1 MSHQSKVEDVMSTED
16 SGGGSIYA
24 INYDR
29 RGVFGPTDDKVGK
42 FEIQADGTIKAEL
55 FTVPGSG
62 QMILRR
68 NNLKSFDSR

>member
-1 MSHQSKVEDVMSTED
+1 MSAEDQRS
-16 SGGGSIYA
+16 GSIYA

-29 RGVFGPTDDKVGK
+29 KGVFGPTDDKVGQ
-42 FEIQADGTIKAEL
+42 FEIQSDGTIKAEL

-68 NNLKSFDSR
+68 NNLKPFDPR